1 VDALEALRDH
11 LCAGASVARTPVVS
25 EALAKVGLGKAK
37 DKGQDPPLEFAA
49 AEVAAARCRCR

>member
-1 VDALEALRDH
+1 
-11 LCAGASVARTPVVS
+11 VARTPVVS